1 MELPVL
7 FKHEV
12 ESGVIARIKQYAIK
26 DYKFVVDELEDA
38 KAFVEQGFQVLQE
51 KYEEVKK
58 EKAAQASKETK
69 AAK

>member
-12 ESGVIARIKQYAIK
+12 ESGVIARAKQYVIK

-51 KYEEVKK
+51 KYEEAKK
-58 EKAAQASKETK
+58 EKAATSKEKK
-69 AAK
+69 AAE